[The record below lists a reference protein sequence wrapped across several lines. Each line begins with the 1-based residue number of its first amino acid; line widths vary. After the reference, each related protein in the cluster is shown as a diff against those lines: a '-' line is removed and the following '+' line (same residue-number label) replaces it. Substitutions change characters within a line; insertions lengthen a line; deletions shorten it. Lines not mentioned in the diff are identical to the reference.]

1 MTTGSSRLSLLLLF
15 CFLAA
20 AQPAT
25 AHKVNLFALVEN
37 GTING
42 TATFSGGRPAKQAQ
56 ITVIDS
62 NSGAVVR
69 EGRTDEHG
77 AFSLPLPQQ
86 AAELQG
92 DLVIVV
98 SAGDGHRN
106 EWTITVD
113 EYLARTDRLDASAL
127 PPEQPPLAE
136 QTASRSMTTVTDER
150 LQHVVETAVERQ
162 IAPLRRT
169 LLETRDQRPLWRDVV
184 AGIGYIIGIF
194 GIIAWIKHRKGG
206 IS

>member
-1 MTTGSSRLSLLLLF
+1 MTIGSSRLPLLLLF
-15 CFLAA
+15 FLLAA
-20 AQPAT
+20 AHPAT

-42 TATFSGGRPAKQAQ
+42 TATFSGGRPAKQAHL
-56 ITVIDS
+56 TVIDS
-62 NSGAVVR
+62 SSGAVLQ

-106 EWTITVD
+106 EWTITAD
-113 EYLARTDRLDASAL
+113 EYLARTDHPDTSAL
-127 PPEQPPLAE
+127 LPEQPPLAD
-136 QTASRSMTTVTDER
+136 QTESRSMTALTDER
-150 LQHVVETAVERQ
+150 LQHVVEAAVERQ

-169 LLETRDQRPLWRDVV
+169 LLETRDQRPPWRDVV